1 MSETNEKRR
10 EGFNVINRLEIRNQ
24 KMLDVIFREYDI
36 RGKVGTELD
45 INQVYDLARA
55 LAYYFVQHNPDTKI
69 VAVGMDGRTS
79 SPQIKDELVRGL
91 IDSGLDVKFVGLC
104 TSPALYFAL
113 YTQDVQAALMVT
125 ASHNPGDYN
134 GLKICLAKALVWG
147 TQVKVIRDLFKE
159 KKHITATRVGIVQ
172 DEPVVPLYVEWL
184 ANHFPQL
191 IGMPLS
197 VVIDCGNGAGGSV
210 IPSLVKR
217 MQWPHI
223 KQLYCEVDGTYPN
236 HEADPV
242 KAENMNDV
250 KKILQETDIEVGIGL
265 DGDADRMVPMTKKGF
280 LVPGDQVL
288 ALFAKGIL
296 EKNPGGSIVFDI
308 KSSSGLSELIKQ
320 WGGVPRMSPTG
331 HAIVKDHMREY
342 HALLGGELS
351 CHFFFKDD
359 YFGYDD
365 GIYAMLRL
373 FALLQDTHKTL
384 DELVTVF
391 PKKYS
396 TREIRIACPDD
407 QKNGVVQ
414 AVREYFRKRQDVSLL
429 EIDGARVDTDYGW
442 GIVRAANTQPALS
455 MRFEAN
461 TPEGLV
467 QIKQE
472 FINALAPHFDEAYL
486 RKELGL

>member
-1 MSETNEKRR
+1 
-10 EGFNVINRLEIRNQ
+10 
-24 KMLDVIFREYDI
+24 MLDVIFREYDI

-55 LAYYFVQHNPDTKI
+55 IAYYFVQHNPDIRT

-91 IDSGLDVKFVGLC
+91 NDSGLDVLFVGLC

-113 YTQDVQAALMVT
+113 YTCDVQAALMIT
-125 ASHNPGDYN
+125 ASHNPGEYN

-147 TQVKVIRDLFKE
+147 TQVKIIRDLFKE
-159 KKHITATRVGIVQ
+159 KKHINATRVGIVK
-172 DEPVVPLYVEWL
+172 DEPIVPAYIEWL

-210 IPSLVKR
+210 IPDLVKR
-217 MQWPHI
+217 MQWPNI

-250 KKILQETDIEVGIGL
+250 KKILHETDIQLGIGL

-288 ALFAKGIL
+288 ALFAQQVLAKH
-296 EKNPGGSIVFDI
+296 PGTAVVFDI
-308 KSSSGLSELIKQ
+308 KSSSGLSELIKK
-320 WGGVPRMSPTG
+320 WGGKPCMSPTG
-331 HAIVKDHMREY
+331 HAIVKDHMRQH

-351 CHFFFKDD
+351 CHFFFKDT

-373 FALLQDTHKTL
+373 FALLQDTHQTL
-384 DELVTVF
+384 DELLTVF

-396 TREIRIACPDD
+396 TREIRIECPDD
-407 QKNGVVQ
+407 KKNGVVQ
-414 AVREYFRKRQDVSLL
+414 AVREHFRKRTDVSLL

-442 GIVRAANTQPALS
+442 GIVRVSNTQPALS

-467 QIKQE
+467 RIKE
-472 FINALAPHFDEAYL
+472 LFIEALAPHFDRAYL
-486 RKELGL
+486 HKELGL

>member
-1 MSETNEKRR
+1 
-10 EGFNVINRLEIRNQ
+10 
-24 KMLDVIFREYDI
+24 MLDVIFREYDI

-45 INQVYDLARA
+45 IDRVYDLARA
-55 LAYYFVQHNPDTKI
+55 IAYYFVQHNPDLRT

-79 SPQIKDELVRGL
+79 SPKIKNELVRGL
-91 IDSGLDVKFVGLC
+91 TDSGLDVIFVGLC

-113 YTQDVQAALMVT
+113 YTRDVQAALMVT
-125 ASHNPGDYN
+125 ASHNPGEYN

-147 TQVKVIRDLFKE
+147 TQVKIIRDLFKE
-159 KKHITATRVGIVQ
+159 KKHIDATRVGIVK
-172 DEPVVPLYVEWL
+172 DEPIVPAYTEWL

-210 IPSLVKR
+210 IPGLVAR
-217 MQWPHI
+217 MQWPNI

-242 KAENMNDV
+242 KEENMADV
-250 KKILQETDIEVGIGL
+250 KKILQETDTQLGIGL

-288 ALFAKGIL
+288 ALFAQQIL
-296 EKNPGGSIVFDI
+296 AKHPGSSIVFDI
-308 KSSSGLSELIKQ
+308 KSSSGLAELITK
-320 WGGVPRMSPTG
+320 WGGIPRMSPTG
-331 HAIVKDHMREY
+331 HAIVKDHMRQY
-342 HALLGGELS
+342 DALLGGELS
-351 CHFFFKDD
+351 CHFFFKDE

-365 GIYAMLRL
+365 GVYAMLRL

-384 DELVTVF
+384 DELLTVF

-396 TREIRIACPDD
+396 TREIRIECPDD
-407 QKNGVVQ
+407 RKNAVIK
-414 AVREYFRKRQDVSLL
+414 AVREHFKKRTDISLL

-455 MRFEAN
+455 MRFEAS
-461 TPEGLV
+461 TPEGLKR
-467 QIKQE
+467 IKE
-472 FINALAPHFDEAYL
+472 DFFAALAPHFDHVIL
-486 RKELGL
+486 RKELDL

>member
-1 MSETNEKRR
+1 
-10 EGFNVINRLEIRNQ
+10 
-24 KMLDVIFREYDI
+24 MLDVIFREYDI

-55 LAYYFVQHNPDTKI
+55 IAYYFVQQNPDVRT

-79 SPQIKDELVRGL
+79 SPQIKDELIRGL
-91 IDSGLDVKFVGLC
+91 TDSGLDVLFVGLC

-113 YTQDVQAALMVT
+113 YTRDVQAALMIT
-125 ASHNPGDYN
+125 ASHNPGAYN
-134 GLKICLAKALVWG
+134 GLKICLGKGLVWG
-147 TQVKVIRDLFKE
+147 TQVKIIRDLFKE
-159 KKHITATRVGIVQ
+159 KKKIETARVGIIK
-172 DEPVVPLYVEWL
+172 DEPIVPAYIEWL

-210 IPSLVKR
+210 IPGLVAR
-217 MQWPHI
+217 MQWPNI
-223 KQLYCEVDGTYPN
+223 KQLYCEVDGTYPH

-242 KAENMNDV
+242 KEENMADV
-250 KKILQETDIEVGIGL
+250 KKILQEKDIQLGIGL

-288 ALFAKGIL
+288 ALFAQQIL
-296 EKNPGGSIVFDI
+296 AAHPGGSIVFDI
-308 KSSSGLSELIKQ
+308 KSSSGLSELITK
-320 WGGVPRMSPTG
+320 WGGLPRMSPTG
-331 HAIVKDHMREY
+331 HAIVKDHMRQY

-351 CHFFFKDD
+351 CHFFFKDE

-365 GIYAMLRL
+365 GVYAMLRL

-384 DELVTVF
+384 DELLTIF

-396 TREIRIACPDD
+396 THEIRIECPDD
-407 QKNGVVQ
+407 RKGGVVQ
-414 AVREYFRKRQDVSLL
+414 AVREYFRKRHDVSLL

-461 TPEGLV
+461 TPEGLKR
-467 QIKQE
+467 IKEE
-472 FINALAPHFDEAYL
+472 FMHALVPHFDRAL
-486 RKELGL
+486 LCKELSL